1 MPGLAASELAPVPD
15 VRPTQ
20 CSGAQVLPS
29 RNTYAGTPDDAC
41 SEAGTCIDSAM
52 SSIDEKEDT
61 CKFYTIKDNVIYDLK
76 GVVQS
81 QKWAK
86 RMRQKERDE
95 QAKSTAA
102 SSSAAG
108 AGKGA
113 MAIAAPETAPKAEHA
128 LVSRTGIN
136 KSKGKPENPVAGRL
150 IATWPLVDCSTE
162 TCDTR
167 ARWNIMFQ
175 TRGVIKDG
183 GSGKWGDDADPEEI
197 TKYWCTLCMAKTWG
211 CKTRGGAGQ
220 DLGGAPWICQKARK
234 ERRVP
239 YCRQQDC
246 RSLSRLK
253 HGQKANHRCAAYVG
267 SGGSLGQVHALEMR
281 CAPRT
286 KRVHGRA
293 QRTPGAAQ
301 ECQNP

>member
-1 MPGLAASELAPVPD
+1 M
-15 VRPTQ
+15 
-20 CSGAQVLPS
+20 LPS

-113 MAIAAPETAPKAEHA
+113 MAIAAPETAPKVEHA
-128 LVSRTGIN
+128 LVSRIGIN
-136 KSKGKPENPVAGRL
+136 KSKR
-150 IATWPLVDCSTE
+150 
-162 TCDTR
+162 
-167 ARWNIMFQ
+167 Q
-175 TRGVIKDG
+175 TRKSSRRAAHRHLASRRLLDG
-183 GSGKWGDDADPEEI
+183 DLRHACPLEHHAPDPRGDQ
-197 TKYWCTLCMAKTWG
+197 
-211 CKTRGGAGQ
+211 RG
-220 DLGGAPWICQKARK
+220 
-234 ERRVP
+234 
-239 YCRQQDC
+239 RQRQ
-246 RSLSRLK
+246 
-253 HGQKANHRCAAYVG
+253 VG
-267 SGGSLGQVHALEMR
+267 R
-281 CAPRT
+281 
-286 KRVHGRA
+286 
-293 QRTPGAAQ
+293 
-301 ECQNP
+301 